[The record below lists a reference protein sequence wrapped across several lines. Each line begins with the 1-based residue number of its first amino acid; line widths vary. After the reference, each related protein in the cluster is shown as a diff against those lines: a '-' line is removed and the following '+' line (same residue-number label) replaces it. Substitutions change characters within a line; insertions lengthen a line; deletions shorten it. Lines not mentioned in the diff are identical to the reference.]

1 MGKYTLIIT
10 EKPDAAQR
18 IAMALDEKEKPLR
31 KEKNGVPF
39 YVVKRDKEIVVVP
52 ALGHLY
58 TVAAEGGKRGGYPVF
73 DLTWVPRYAVERS
86 SGYVRK
92 WIGTITEL
100 ARDADAFIDA
110 CDYDIEG
117 SIIGYNVL
125 KFACNGREQDA
136 KRMKYSTL
144 AKEEL
149 EKSYVNLLP
158 HLDFAFIEA
167 GRTRH
172 EVDWLYGVNLS
183 RALTL
188 AAKKRSGRY
197 TTISTG
203 RVQGPTLKFIMAREK
218 TIKSFVPTP
227 YWEIR
232 AAIGVK
238 GRTLEALYEKD
249 RIENRREADAI
260 IQTCKGKEGIVER
273 IDTRR
278 FQQPPP
284 PPFDLSSLQSEAY
297 RLFKYSPKRTSTITQ
312 RLYLDALISYPR
324 TSSQKLPPSI
334 GYKKILESLNSV
346 PQYRTLALEL
356 LARPELKPHEGN
368 KKDPAHP
375 AIYPTGRL
383 PTGNRDSSEMNLWDL
398 VVRRFMAA
406 FAESSIRQ
414 TITAHIIIDHER
426 FQLTGI
432 QTLEQGWMHF
442 YEPYVKNR
450 EDPLPV
456 LREGDHVPIRRIGL
470 DSRFTNPPPRYNSS
484 SLLKKMER
492 TEIGTKATRADIIQ
506 TLHERKYI
514 SNERITVTDLGFEVL
529 NALENHC
536 PTVVSIRFT
545 RELEQEM
552 DNIHLNQEKRE
563 IILERTIETL
573 KPVLEKLRENEKA
586 IGERLSQAIEK
597 SRMEERTLGAC
608 PTCKTGKL
616 VVIYSRKTGK
626 RFVGCT
632 NYFKGSCSTSSP
644 LPQRGSLKPLN
655 KSCPNCGWPMIQIRL
670 REKTWKLCINPN
682 THKERSDAE
691 N

>member
-86 SGYVRK
+86 SRYVRK

-117 SIIGYNVL
+117 SVIGYNVL

-144 AKEEL
+144 GKEEL

-183 RALTL
+183 RALTV
-188 AAKKRSGRY
+188 AAKNRSGRY

-232 AAIGVK
+232 ATIRVK
-238 GRTLEALYEKD
+238 GQTLEALHEKD
-249 RIENRREADAI
+249 RIETRTEADTI
-260 IQTCKGKEGIVER
+260 IQACKGKEGIVEK

-284 PPFDLSSLQSEAY
+284 PSFDLGSLQSEAY

-324 TSSQKLPPSI
+324 TSSQKLPTSI

-346 PQYRTLALEL
+346 PQYRTLTAQL

-375 AIYPTGRL
+375 AIYPTGKL
-383 PTGNRDSSEMNLWDL
+383 PTGNRESSEMNLWDL

-414 TITAHIIIDHER
+414 TIMAHIIIGHKR
-426 FQLTGI
+426 FQLTGTR
-432 QTLEQGWMHF
+432 TLEQGWMHF
-442 YEPYVKNR
+442 CEPYVKKQ
-450 EDPLPV
+450 EDPLPDM
-456 LREGDHVPIRRIGL
+456 REGDHVQIRRMSL

-492 TEIGTKATRADIIQ
+492 TKIGTKATRADIIQ

-563 IILERTIETL
+563 IILEHTIETL

-616 VVIYSRKTGK
+616 VVIHSRKTGK

-632 NYFKGSCSTSSP
+632 NYFKGACNASSP
-644 LPQRGSLKPLN
+644 LPQRGNLKPLSR
-655 KSCPNCGWPMIQIRL
+655 SCPNCGWPMIQIRL
-670 REKTWKLCINPN
+670 REKTWKLCINPQ
-682 THKERSDAE
+682 HSQERSDAE